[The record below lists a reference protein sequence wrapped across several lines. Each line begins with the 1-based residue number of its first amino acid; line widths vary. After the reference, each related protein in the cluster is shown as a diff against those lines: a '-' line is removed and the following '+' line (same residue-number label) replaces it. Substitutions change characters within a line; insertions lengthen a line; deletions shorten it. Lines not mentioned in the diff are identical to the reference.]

1 MMYRH
6 GALLFMMFMCLG
18 NIVHSFNVVKSSRF
32 TRTITR
38 ATTDLRPQTS
48 DVTAPMIR
56 ALELF
61 DAAGMKQD
69 LGSIMGADKSV
80 VVFLRHLG

>member
-1 MMYRH
+1 
-6 GALLFMMFMCLG
+6 
-18 NIVHSFNVVKSSRF
+18 
-32 TRTITR
+32 
-38 ATTDLRPQTS
+38 
-48 DVTAPMIR
+48 MIR

-69 LGSIMGADKSV
+69 LGSIMGEDKSV

>member
-1 MMYRH
+1 MYRR
-6 GALLFMMFMCLG
+6 GALLLMMFMCLS
-18 NIVHSFNVVKSSRF
+18 NIVNSFNAVKSSRF
-32 TRTITR
+32 TRSIIR
-38 ATTDLRPQTS
+38 ASTELSPKTS

-69 LGSIMGADKSV
+69 LGSVMGDDKSV